1 MADYISPFNNYTD
14 EDFKFLYTADEEN
27 KVLYGSIP
35 GREIHDYKQHY
46 LTCDPNFTPEQ
57 QEGHSQRNKEE
68 IQRLIQKA
76 LDEYKG
82 TDIGEI
88 LSQIETIAQH
98 SPEDLRDKIAEIIK
112 SQSEKEIA
120 VDERLPEA
128 KEDDG
133 WQKDVCEAVEKANT
147 ELKQKFEK
155 YKDPDHPEHLFFK
168 DDKNNT
174 IAFASKEQAY
184 VEGEQA
190 AFDELVVSAQNLGK
204 TKINFGK
211 FEKHPEYKARLYL
224 ACLKHGMEMKN
235 APKLEELKQYP
246 EYKEIRNI
254 RKKELLKKLPE
265 IKTKSESDMTSASMV
280 SATRELFNTFSAA
293 RETYGNEANAENK
306 KALVAAREALE
317 TRYPELKTNRL
328 SEEKTIRELA
338 QIYREELAETR
349 QNYNEKK
356 DQPSQDAY
364 RNTLKEA
371 TDFYIENGSGK
382 PTDWSTSYE
391 RHQKIAK
398 HTSAKE
404 DGTIGRKDNSGKT
417 ETLKTFALERQI
429 VQTVL
434 QNRR

>member
-1 MADYISPFNNYTD
+1 MVDFTD
-14 EDFKFLYTADEEN
+14 KEIEQLKKNFQEAHPEIKEEELEN
-27 KVLYGSIP
+27 KFQQYLQEEGANL
-35 GREIHDYKQHY
+35 REELNK
-46 LTCDPNFTPEQ
+46 
-57 QEGHSQRNKEE
+57 SAKEE
-68 IQRLIQKA
+68 
-76 LDEYKG
+76 
-82 TDIGEI
+82 
-88 LSQIETIAQH
+88 
-98 SPEDLRDKIAEIIK
+98 
-112 SQSEKEIA
+112 EIA
-120 VDERLPEA
+120 VDEHLPEA

-147 ELKQKFEK
+147 KLKQKFEK

-356 DQPSQDAY
+356 DQPSKDAY

-404 DGTIGRKDNSGKT
+404 DGTIERKDNSGKT

>member
-1 MADYISPFNNYTD
+1 MVDFTD
-14 EDFKFLYTADEEN
+14 KEIEQLKKIFQEAHPEIKEEELEN
-27 KVLYGSIP
+27 KFQQYLQEEGANL
-35 GREIHDYKQHY
+35 REELNK
-46 LTCDPNFTPEQ
+46 
-57 QEGHSQRNKEE
+57 SAKEE
-68 IQRLIQKA
+68 
-76 LDEYKG
+76 
-82 TDIGEI
+82 
-88 LSQIETIAQH
+88 
-98 SPEDLRDKIAEIIK
+98 
-112 SQSEKEIA
+112 EIA

>member
-1 MADYISPFNNYTD
+1 
-14 EDFKFLYTADEEN
+14 
-27 KVLYGSIP
+27 
-35 GREIHDYKQHY
+35 
-46 LTCDPNFTPEQ
+46 
-57 QEGHSQRNKEE
+57 
-68 IQRLIQKA
+68 
-76 LDEYKG
+76 
-82 TDIGEI
+82 
-88 LSQIETIAQH
+88 
-98 SPEDLRDKIAEIIK
+98 
-112 SQSEKEIA
+112 
-120 VDERLPEA
+120 
-128 KEDDG
+128 
-133 WQKDVCEAVEKANT
+133 
-147 ELKQKFEK
+147 
-155 YKDPDHPEHLFFK
+155 
-168 DDKNNT
+168 
-174 IAFASKEQAY
+174 
-184 VEGEQA
+184 
-190 AFDELVVSAQNLGK
+190 
-204 TKINFGK
+204 
-211 FEKHPEYKARLYL
+211 
-224 ACLKHGMEMKN
+224 MEMKN

-265 IKTKSESDMTSASMV
+265 IKTKSGSDMTSASMV

-417 ETLKTFALERQI
+417 ETLQKFALERQI

>member
-1 MADYISPFNNYTD
+1 MVDFTD
-14 EDFKFLYTADEEN
+14 KEIEQLKKIFQEAHPEIKEEELEN
-27 KVLYGSIP
+27 KFQQYLQEEGANL
-35 GREIHDYKQHY
+35 REELNK
-46 LTCDPNFTPEQ
+46 
-57 QEGHSQRNKEE
+57 SAKEE
-68 IQRLIQKA
+68 K
-76 LDEYKG
+76 
-82 TDIGEI
+82 
-88 LSQIETIAQH
+88 
-98 SPEDLRDKIAEIIK
+98 
-112 SQSEKEIA
+112 IA

-147 ELKQKFEK
+147 KLKQKFEK

-265 IKTKSESDMTSASMV
+265 IKTKSGSDMTSASMV

-417 ETLKTFALERQI
+417 ETLQKFALERQI

>member
-1 MADYISPFNNYTD
+1 MVDFTD
-14 EDFKFLYTADEEN
+14 KEIEQLKKIFQEAHPEIKEEELEN
-27 KVLYGSIP
+27 KFQQYLQEEGANL
-35 GREIHDYKQHY
+35 REELNK
-46 LTCDPNFTPEQ
+46 
-57 QEGHSQRNKEE
+57 SAKEE
-68 IQRLIQKA
+68 K
-76 LDEYKG
+76 
-82 TDIGEI
+82 
-88 LSQIETIAQH
+88 
-98 SPEDLRDKIAEIIK
+98 
-112 SQSEKEIA
+112 IA

-147 ELKQKFEK
+147 KLKQKFEK

-265 IKTKSESDMTSASMV
+265 IKTKSGSDMTSASMV

-417 ETLKTFALERQI
+417 ETLQKFALERQI

-434 QNRR
+434 QRR

>member
-112 SQSEKEIA
+112 SQSEKEMT
-120 VDERLPEA
+120 VDERLQEA

-147 ELKQKFEK
+147 KLKQKFEK

-356 DQPSQDAY
+356 DQPSKDAY

-382 PTDWSTSYE
+382 PTDCSTSYE

-404 DGTIGRKDNSGKT
+404 DGTIERKDNSGKT